1 MTTTGST
8 SPTPQALLIAAIMQ
22 SRESLDD
29 FVTTFR
35 HPARTQTDFM
45 VVILQE
51 EQDAYVPVGILL
63 DGIDQGTFSGR
74 RVANTLTAQP
84 TEHITC
90 RAADIVD
97 WRYVDTLEME
107 GGALYRELYARL
119 PSRTKF
125 AIRDKQPFVI
135 ARDNE
140 REMIDTSTL
149 HMFRDLAHGRCDRVE
164 GLHTS
169 RDLGTSGMRAPM
181 PVLTFDIGRKVI
193 IYPVTVPEYA
203 AMYGNARIIDG
214 LYSRGVLY
222 DKPGDF
228 SPLAESCLAG
238 NIETTERLLELGFD
252 VDALNGAPLHN
263 AVAGNHVD
271 VVLVLVRKGVDV
283 NVRGVRNETPL
294 FHARSVEVAKALI
307 EAGADVNAKDD
318 AGVTCLDSHLFHSRN
333 AMTFERE
340 HSIVRLLLQH
350 RAHHREPLVEEA
362 PPDAQTILGEAA
374 KRGDAGAAGL
384 LDSITSGDAVDF
396 GCVLPV
402 RSIPKS
408 ALGGILPAS

>member
-1 MTTTGST
+1 
-8 SPTPQALLIAAIMQ
+8 
-22 SRESLDD
+22 
-29 FVTTFR
+29 
-35 HPARTQTDFM
+35 
-45 VVILQE
+45 
-51 EQDAYVPVGILL
+51 
-63 DGIDQGTFSGR
+63 
-74 RVANTLTAQP
+74 
-84 TEHITC
+84 
-90 RAADIVD
+90 
-97 WRYVDTLEME
+97 
-107 GGALYRELYARL
+107 
-119 PSRTKF
+119 
-125 AIRDKQPFVI
+125 
-135 ARDNE
+135 
-140 REMIDTSTL
+140 
-149 HMFRDLAHGRCDRVE
+149 
-164 GLHTS
+164 
-169 RDLGTSGMRAPM
+169 
-181 PVLTFDIGRKVI
+181 
-193 IYPVTVPEYA
+193 
-203 AMYGNARIIDG
+203 MYGNARIIDG